1 MRKAKRERLM
11 SELYAGKIILK
22 PAAVARLRIRDRYS
36 LHRMVLD
43 LYPHRE
49 GDAKE
54 TSVRD
59 VQWADR
65 GEHLA
70 GREVLLLSNRPP
82 MTEDL
87 PDDVRVMV
95 KKLPDSFLE
104 HATYR
109 IRMDV
114 NPCRCV
120 DGRHQAVPRG
130 ELENWLHDKAK
141 RSGFAFTHLQIGR
154 YGATRFTKEGHRVT
168 FAELR
173 VDGIVRVLDAD
184 LFKQTVANGF
194 GRGKA
199 FGYGLMQIIPL
210 SLQ

>member
-1 MRKAKRERLM
+1 M

-22 PAAVARLRIRDRYS
+22 PTAMARLRIRDRYS

-43 LYPHRE
+43 LYPCRE
-49 GDAKE
+49 TDGKGPFA
-54 TSVRD
+54 RD

-70 GREVLLLSNRPP
+70 GREVLLLGNRPP
-82 MTEDL
+82 LTEDL

-95 KKLPDSFLE
+95 KKLPDTFLE
-104 HATYR
+104 HEIYR

-120 DGRHQAVPRG
+120 DGRRQAVPRG
-130 ELENWLHDKAK
+130 ELEKWLHDKAE
-141 RSGFAFTHLQIGR
+141 RSGFTFTHLQIGR
-154 YGATRFTKEGHRVT
+154 YSATRFVKEGHRVT

-199 FGYGLMQIIPL
+199 FGYGLMQIIPI

>member
-1 MRKAKRERLM
+1 
-11 SELYAGKIILK
+11 
-22 PAAVARLRIRDRYS
+22 
-36 LHRMVLD
+36 
-43 LYPHRE
+43 
-49 GDAKE
+49 
-54 TSVRD
+54 
-59 VQWADR
+59 
-65 GEHLA
+65 
-70 GREVLLLSNRPP
+70 
-82 MTEDL
+82 
-87 PDDVRVMV
+87 MV

-104 HATYR
+104 HETYR

-114 NPCRCV
+114 NPSRIV
-120 DGRHQAVPRG
+120 DGRRRAVPRS

-154 YGATRFTKEGHRVT
+154 YGTTRFTKEGRRVT

-199 FGYGLMQIIPL
+199 FGYGLMQIIPI

>member
-1 MRKAKRERLM
+1 M

-22 PAAVARLRIRDRYS
+22 PAAVARLRIRDRYA

-43 LYPHRE
+43 LYPCRE
-49 GDAKE
+49 TDGKE
-54 TSVRD
+54 ESVRD

-82 MTEDL
+82 LAEDL
-87 PDDVRVMV
+87 PDGVRVMV

-104 HATYR
+104 HETYR

-114 NPCRCV
+114 NPSRIV
-120 DGRHQAVPRG
+120 DGRRRAVPRS

-154 YGATRFTKEGHRVT
+154 YGTTRFTKEGRRVT

-199 FGYGLMQIIPL
+199 FGYGLMQIIPI

>member
-43 LYPHRE
+43 LYPCRE
-49 GDAKE
+49 SDGKE
-54 TSVRD
+54 ASARD

-82 MTEDL
+82 MTEGL
-87 PDDVRVMV
+87 PDDVCVMV

-104 HATYR
+104 HETYR

-120 DGRHQAVPRG
+120 DGRHRAVPRG

-154 YGATRFTKEGHRVT
+154 YGATRFVKEGHRVT

-173 VDGIVRVLDAD
+173 VDGIVRVLDSN

-199 FGYGLMQIIPL
+199 FGYGLMQIIPI

>member
-1 MRKAKRERLM
+1 M

-43 LYPHRE
+43 LYPCRE
-49 GDAKE
+49 TDGKDAL
-54 TSVRD
+54 VRD

-82 MTEDL
+82 LTEDL

-104 HATYR
+104 HETYR

-120 DGRHQAVPRG
+120 DGRRQAVPRG

-154 YGATRFTKEGHRVT
+154 YGATRFVKEGNRVT

-173 VDGIVRVLDAD
+173 VDGIVRVLDSN

-199 FGYGLMQIIPL
+199 FGYGLMQIIPI

>member
-1 MRKAKRERLM
+1 M

-154 YGATRFTKEGHRVT
+154 YGATRFTKEGHCVT

-199 FGYGLMQIIPL
+199 FGYGLMQIIPI

>member
-1 MRKAKRERLM
+1 MRFTAWCSISTRVVRPTEKRSPCATCSGRTAEN
-11 SELYAGKIILK
+11 ILRAEK
-22 PAAVARLRIRDRYS
+22 CCFSAI
-36 LHRMVLD
+36 VL
-43 LYPHRE
+43 PS
-49 GDAKE
+49 G
-54 TSVRD
+54 VG
-59 VQWADR
+59 V
-65 GEHLA
+65 
-70 GREVLLLSNRPP
+70 SNRPP
-82 MTEDL
+82 LAEDL

-104 HATYR
+104 HETYR

-114 NPCRCV
+114 NPSRIV
-120 DGRHQAVPRG
+120 DGRRRAVPRS

-154 YGATRFTKEGHRVT
+154 YGTTRFTKEGRRVT

-199 FGYGLMQIIPL
+199 FGYGLMQIITI